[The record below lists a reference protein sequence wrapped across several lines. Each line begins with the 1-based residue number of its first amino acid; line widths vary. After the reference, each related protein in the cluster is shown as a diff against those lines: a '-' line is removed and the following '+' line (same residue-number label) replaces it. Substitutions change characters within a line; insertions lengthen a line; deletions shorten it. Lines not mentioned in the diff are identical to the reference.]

1 MFREMRRKAQGL
13 PMDECLRI
21 LSETT
26 HGVLAVCG
34 DDGYP
39 YAVPL
44 NHVMLDGKIYFHCAV
59 EGHKLDAI
67 LNCDKVSFCA
77 IDASDVDG
85 PAYVTQYRSVI
96 AFGRARIVRE
106 DESKMRALVAL
117 CEKFCPPDSQ
127 RHMQEIRL
135 SYDHAAIVEMT
146 IEHLSGKE
154 SRALAAQRK
163 QA

>member
-1 MFREMRRKAQGL
+1 MFREMRRNAQSL
-13 PMDECLRI
+13 PMEECMRI

-34 DDGYP
+34 DEGYP

-44 NHVMLDGKIYFHCAV
+44 NHVMMDGKIYFHCAV

-67 LNCDKVSFCA
+67 LNCDKVSYCA
-77 IDASDVDG
+77 IDASEVDG
-85 PAYVTQYRSVI
+85 PGYTCQYRSAI
-96 AFGRARIVRE
+96 AFGRVRILQD
-106 DESKMRALVAL
+106 DESKTRALVAL
-117 CEKFCPPDSQ
+117 CEKFCPPDME
-127 RHMQEIRL
+127 RHMREIRQ
-135 SYDHAAIVEMT
+135 SYDRTAILEMT